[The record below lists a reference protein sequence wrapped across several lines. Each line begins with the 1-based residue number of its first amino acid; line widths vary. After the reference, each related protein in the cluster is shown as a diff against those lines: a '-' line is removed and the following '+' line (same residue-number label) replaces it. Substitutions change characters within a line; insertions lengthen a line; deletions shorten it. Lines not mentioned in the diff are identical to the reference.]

1 MSETIGDPFFY
12 KNRIIYPVYRDDGS
26 IIITYKASKTEA
38 ERIASKYGEQFVGTD
53 SQDTSKYYVT
63 IGTYAKNSSNF
74 GVFTPGEDENILDGI
89 SNKNLSLAIK
99 QDKNFYNTANKS
111 PSNPSPPSNT
121 PVDPNQQNTQ
131 GGESSTPTNPP
142 ATPPKT
148 EKAFLVYPLDMADTK
163 QDRIKFTAVK
173 YLPSGD
179 LKNLQITPQ
188 NRKSQVKRITIE
200 KPVFLPIQA
209 SITDQNSADWQG
221 GNLNYIDQ
229 KLINLSGD
237 VMNAQ
242 SYDKLTE
249 GVSRSLSKAFEDIRN
264 ESNEIKVALAEQ
276 AVGVTGL
283 LGRFG
288 SVLNPNFEL
297 LFTGPQLRPFEFQF
311 KMSAREAK
319 EAAEIKEIIKFFK
332 QNMAAIKD
340 DTGIFLR
347 APNTFFIE
355 YMYGGRTELH
365 PGINKIKECAL
376 LNCAVDY
383 TPNGTYMTY
392 QDGTMVSYTL
402 SLSFQELEPIYSGDY
417 KDEHSIG
424 Y

>member
-1 MSETIGDPFFY
+1 MSEIIGDPFFY

-148 EKAFLVYPLDMADTK
+148 EKAFLVYPLDMTNTK
-163 QDRIKFTAVK
+163 QDRIKFTAVE
-173 YLPSGD
+173 YLPSG
-179 LKNLQITPQ
+179 NLATGQINFQ
-188 NRKSQVKRITIE
+188 DRKTVRKPIGI
-200 KPVFLPIQA
+200 PVFLPIQA

-221 GNLNYIDQ
+221 GNLNEIERQ
-229 KLINLSGD
+229 AVNLSTGL
-237 VMNAQ
+237 MNAATTEAATTVLGNN
-242 SYDKLTE
+242 LT
-249 GVSRSLSKAFEDIRN
+249 KALGNIVK
-264 ESNEIKVALAEQ
+264 SNKEIKVALAGE
-276 AVGVTGL
+276 AVGIQNL
-283 LGRFG
+283 IGRFG
-288 SVLNPNFEL
+288 SVLNRNFEL

-311 KMSAREAK
+311 KMSAREK
-319 EAAEIKEIIKFFK
+319 DEANTIKEIIKFFK
-332 QNMAAIKD
+332 KNMAPRGKS
-340 DTGIFLR
+340 GEVFLR
-347 APNTFFIE
+347 APYTFFIE
-355 YMYGGRTELH
+355 YMYGGGTEPH

-417 KDEHSIG
+417 EDKHSIG